1 MMKLRE
7 YGIAKVE
14 LSRLLKNKPIC
25 VVGNGQRFESVNL
38 ESVSGAIIFFGYGL
52 SASFILF
59 LLEFVHRLSVKICK
73 KSEVTVEQ

>member
-7 YGIAKVE
+7 YAITKVE
-14 LSRLLKNKPIC
+14 MNRLLKNKPIC

-52 SASFILF
+52 AASFITF
-59 LLEFVHRLSVKICK
+59 LMEIVYYLSVKMCNK
-73 KSEVTVEQ
+73 KNEILAE